1 MTNEQETP
9 SEESL
14 REAREIPKWAKRY
27 AQNRT
32 LAVIVLLAIFYV
44 GFAVF
49 SGLSYLTGW
58 AYRAGERV
66 LAASSML
73 VLCGFAVWWLWFSF
87 IGAARIMRGVS
98 ERLYQ
103 GEGGVSV
110 GACAGRAEGKGIQ
123 LGAFVFVF
131 CVIASVG
138 LGFLEFYPIRLMQP
152 VSALYMVPFLCY
164 LGIKLHRLGVGSP
177 FMFLWPALYGI
188 HAILLVTGV
197 PIGMGPMLD
206 MFVPTA
212 GYGLVAALAG
222 HAYSRYALRKLK
234 RLAATAGSADQE
246 SETHHA

>member
-1 MTNEQETP
+1 MRNEQGRRPGRSPEGI
-9 SEESL
+9 
-14 REAREIPKWAKRY
+14 REIPKWTRRY

-32 LAVIVLLAIFYV
+32 LAVVVSLAIFLA
-44 GFAVF
+44 GAAVF
-49 SGLSYLTGW
+49 GGLSYLTGW
-58 AYRAGERV
+58 AYHAGRRT

-73 VLCGFAVWWLWFSF
+73 ALCGFAVWWMWFSF
-87 IGAARIMRGVS
+87 VGGARIIRSLS

-110 GACAGRAEGKGIQ
+110 GAGAGRVEGKGIQ

-138 LGFLEFYPIRLMQP
+138 LGFLGFIRIGLMQP
-152 VSALYMVPFLCY
+152 ISALYVAPFLCW
-164 LGIKLHRLGVGSP
+164 LGMKLHRAGVGSP

-206 MFVPTA
+206 MFVPTV
-212 GYGLVAALAG
+212 GYGLVAALAA
-222 HAYSRYALRKLK
+222 HVYSRYALRKLK
-234 RLAATAGSADQE
+234 RLAATAGPSDEE
-246 SETHHA
+246 S